1 MNILIS
7 AGDLSGEIYGAEI
20 LRGLKQIFPTANFFS
35 LTKGILSEAGAVPI
49 SRVSGAGVVGI
60 TEVFDQFK
68 NLCRLIQ
75 SLRRFFKHFSPQA
88 VILIDFPDMNLHI
101 IARMAKQRGAKTLYF
116 IPPQVWAWRRSRI
129 RLLKKL
135 IDALI
140 VILPFEEVFYKKEGI
155 NNVVYFGHPLVDKIS
170 SEHRHLPGIE
180 DNPIIGIFPGS
191 RISEWNHHIPIINRV
206 VRGLTGIYPQ
216 ANFLLA
222 VAPGIEK
229 IASSFHLIPNITPIY
244 GTALESSAKRV
255 FSKCHLALVASGTV
269 TLEAALFEIP
279 MVVFYRV
286 STLSALIGRKLIKTP
301 FISLP
306 NIISGKRIVP
316 EHIQYFDPE
325 DIVESVKALLDDLY
339 TTRGNQAYETQ
350 RIALKKVKETLGN
363 PPVIKRIV
371 NFIASFIETTIH
383 LKEDKKT

>member
-20 LRGLKQIFPTANFFS
+20 LRGLMQIFPKANFFS
-35 LTKGILSEAGAVPI
+35 LTKGILSEAGAIPI

-60 TEVFDQFK
+60 TEVFTQFK
-68 NLCRLIQ
+68 NLCSLIQ
-75 SLRRFFKHFSPQA
+75 SLHRFFKHFSPQA

-101 IARMAKQRGAKTLYF
+101 IARMARQRGARTLYF

-129 RLLKKL
+129 KLLRKL

-140 VILPFEEVFYKKEGI
+140 VILPFEEAFYRKEGI
-155 NNVVYFGHPLVDKIS
+155 NNVFYFGHPLVDKIPP
-170 SEHRHLPGIE
+170 EHRPFPMIE
-180 DNPIIGIFPGS
+180 DNPTVGIFPGS
-191 RISEWNHHIPIINRV
+191 RVSEWNHHIPIINRV
-206 VRGLTGIYPQ
+206 VERLTEIYPQ
-216 ANFLLA
+216 TNFLLA

-229 IASSFHLIPNITPIY
+229 IISDFHLAPNIEPIL
-244 GTALESSAKRV
+244 GTSSESSATRV
-255 FSKCHLALVASGTV
+255 FRKCHLALVASGTV
-269 TLEAALFEIP
+269 TLEATLWEMP

-286 STLSALIGRKLIKTP
+286 SPLSALIGRKLIKTP

-306 NIISGKRIVP
+306 NIISGERIVP
-316 EHIQYFDPE
+316 EYIQYFDPE
-325 DIVESVKALLDDLY
+325 DLVKSIKALFDDLY
-339 TTRGNQAYETQ
+339 KTRGDQEYKTQ

-371 NFIASFIETTIH
+371 NFIASFIDGKTKIY
-383 LKEDKKT
+383 LAED